1 MLTRVRLKYKQ
12 EMVLQLSHKKKE
24 MVVSVRKKKDMVTHT
39 LRVQLTRG
47 KLIKNYSGGS
57 KWRPMGMN
65 VDWKRIP
72 QMTRMTR

>member
-12 EMVLQLSHKKKE
+12 EMVMQLSHKKKE
-24 MVVSVRKKKDMVTHT
+24 MVVPVRKKKDMVTHT

-47 KLIKNYSGGS
+47 KLINYSGGS

-65 VDWKRIP
+65 VDWKRTP
-72 QMTRMTR
+72 QMMRMTR

>member
-12 EMVLQLSHKKKE
+12 EMVLQLSHKKD
-24 MVVSVRKKKDMVTHT
+24 MVRKKTDMVTHT

-47 KLIKNYSGGS
+47 KLMKNYSGGL

-65 VDWKRIP
+65 VDWKRSP
-72 QMTRMTR
+72 HMMRMTR